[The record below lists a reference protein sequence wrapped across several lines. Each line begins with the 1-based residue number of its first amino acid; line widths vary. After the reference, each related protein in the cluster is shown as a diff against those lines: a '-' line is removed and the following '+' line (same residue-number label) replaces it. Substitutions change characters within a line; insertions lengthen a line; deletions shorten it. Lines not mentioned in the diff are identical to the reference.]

1 LILLEGL
8 RPRDDRPD
16 QRQKAEDA
24 NALIGPGAGKAVTY
38 AEFSKVLL
46 DPAGQLLA
54 AAYQTD
60 KLHLGR
66 GGYEKISPAIAEKIQ
81 QLLGPGTARG
91 VSFSEAR

>member
-1 LILLEGL
+1 MLLKGL
-8 RPRDDRPD
+8 WPSDDRPD

-81 QLLGPGTARG
+81 QLLGPRTARG
-91 VSFSEAR
+91 CLVL